1 MGRERCVFEG
11 GGVRKGVRG
20 CEGVE
25 GRDVMLNLGKVVG
38 EVGI

>member
-1 MGRERCVFEG
+1 M
-11 GGVRKGVRG
+11 RKGVRA